1 MEKANIVIIHK
12 EGDKQCLKNYR
23 PFSLLPV
30 GGKILERLIFNEM
43 FRFFIAN
50 NLISSNQS
58 GFKPGDACINQLLSI
73 TREICKSFDNGFK
86 LRGVFLDITK
96 AFDKVWREG
105 IIFKLKQNGISG
117 KLLSVLSDFL
127 KDRKQRVTL
136 NGQVYLWTGVNAG
149 VPQVS
154 ILGHLLFLVY
164 INDLADSLSSNVKL
178 FADDITIFSVI
189 HNLKVIT
196 TKVNVTIGLIRKLQ
210 NILLRP
216 ALMTIF
222 KAFVRP
228 HLQYGDVIYD
238 EAYRETFHQKT

>member
-1 MEKANIVIIHK
+1 MYWHWFFSVTIEKANIVLFHK

-73 TREICKSFDNGFK
+73 THEICKSFDNGFK

-105 IIFKLKQNGISG
+105 IIFKWTSLFMDRCKCRCPSGINFGSSSFSG
-117 KLLSVLSDFL
+117 LY
-127 KDRKQRVTL
+127 QRS
-136 NGQVYLWTGVNAG
+136 GW
-149 VPQVS
+149 
-154 ILGHLLFLVY
+154 
-164 INDLADSLSSNVKL
+164 
-178 FADDITIFSVI
+178 
-189 HNLKVIT
+189 
-196 TKVNVTIGLIRKLQ
+196 
-210 NILLRP
+210 
-216 ALMTIF
+216 
-222 KAFVRP
+222 
-228 HLQYGDVIYD
+228 
-238 EAYRETFHQKT
+238 

>member
-1 MEKANIVIIHK
+1 MPSR
-12 EGDKQCLKNYR
+12 Q
-23 PFSLLPV
+23 
-30 GGKILERLIFNEM
+30 
-43 FRFFIAN
+43 
-50 NLISSNQS
+50 Q
-58 GFKPGDACINQLLSI
+58 
-73 TREICKSFDNGFK
+73 KSF
-86 LRGVFLDITK
+86 FLDISK
-96 AFDKVWREG
+96 AFNKVWHEG
-105 IIFKLKQNGISG
+105 IIFKLNQNGIPVNCSV
-117 KLLSVLSDFL
+117 SVLSDFL